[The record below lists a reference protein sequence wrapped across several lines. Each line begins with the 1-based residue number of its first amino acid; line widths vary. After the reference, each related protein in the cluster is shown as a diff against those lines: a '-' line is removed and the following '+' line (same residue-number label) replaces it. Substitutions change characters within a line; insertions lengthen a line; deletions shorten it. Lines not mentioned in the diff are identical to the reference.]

1 VLPHLN
7 RDPAPYGRISHHFE
21 SQAAQMRSFIASV
34 MVIALVLI
42 GQQWVVKTTT
52 AAPPAPLSVSLLD

>member
-1 VLPHLN
+1 
-7 RDPAPYGRISHHFE
+7 
-21 SQAAQMRSFIASV
+21 MRSFIASV

-52 AAPPAPLSVSLLD
+52 AAQPAPLSVSLLD